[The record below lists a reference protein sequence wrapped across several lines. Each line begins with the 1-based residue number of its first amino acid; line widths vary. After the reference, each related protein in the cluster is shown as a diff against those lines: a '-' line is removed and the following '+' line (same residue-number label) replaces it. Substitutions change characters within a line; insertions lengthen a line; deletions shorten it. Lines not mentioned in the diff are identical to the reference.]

1 MLLGLSERQ
10 SLPDKARL
18 LASANL
24 AREACKALTAVGL
37 GGMEGGEG
45 GVLSCCLHVDS

>member
-1 MLLGLSERQ
+1 MVLLGLSERQ

-37 GGMEGGEG
+37 GGMEGGG
-45 GVLSCCLHVDS
+45 GSLMCLHVDS